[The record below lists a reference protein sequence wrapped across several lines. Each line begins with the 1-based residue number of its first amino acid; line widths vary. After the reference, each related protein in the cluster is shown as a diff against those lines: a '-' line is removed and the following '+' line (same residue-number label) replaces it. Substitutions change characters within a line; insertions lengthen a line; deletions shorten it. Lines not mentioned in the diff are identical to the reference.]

1 MNIGNVIKKYRRQ
14 KDLTQEQL
22 AEYLNVSVSA
32 VSQWESGK
40 TTPDIAMVVSLANFF
55 DITTDELLGRK
66 DDRDTYLDE
75 AFEKEKIYLSQ
86 GKIMANLALWREA
99 VQKYPG
105 DFVFMEK
112 LARALDS
119 TLYIGIDDKAKNDNA
134 KEALL
139 ICARILR
146 DCRDDIVRGR
156 TIEDIVC
163 LYSNKNLEIVNEKLA
178 VDYAESA
185 PCIWHS
191 REILVESA
199 YFSDENREKKLL
211 QKHRNI
217 LNLLDYVTQRIYY
230 EKYDDPAEKIDA
242 CKTALKLWETVIYD
256 GNYIFFHCRLQKIY
270 ELMARSY
277 AELNNA
283 DESISALE
291 KALYHAKEFDSIPSG
306 ELPYTSKYVKYAI
319 EDISFNNKNYIETN
333 VEIVR
338 KFMKSKRFDF
348 ICEDPRFIALTK

>member
-1 MNIGNVIKKYRRQ
+1 MDIGNIIKKCRRD

-32 VSQWESGK
+32 ISQWESNK
-40 TTPDIAMVVSLANFF
+40 TTPDIVMLVSLANFF
-55 DITTDELLGRK
+55 NITTDELLGRINSI
-66 DDRDTYLDE
+66 DVYTDE
-75 AFEKEKIYLSQ
+75 VFEKEKQYLNQ
-86 GKIMANLALWREA
+86 GKVLDNLALWREA

-105 DFVFMEK
+105 DFVFMER

-119 TLYIGIDDKAKNDNA
+119 SLYIGIDDKTKNDNA

-139 ICARILR
+139 ICSRILR

-156 TIEDIVC
+156 TIENIVC
-163 LYSNKNLEIVNEKLA
+163 LYSNKNLEIANEKLA
-178 VDYAESA
+178 VEYAESA
-185 PCIWHS
+185 PCIWNS

-199 YFSDENREKKLL
+199 YFTEGSKEKKLS
-211 QKHRNI
+211 QRHRNI
-217 LNLLDYVTQRIYY
+217 LNMLDYVIKDIYY
-230 EKYDDPAEKIDA
+230 EKYDDPIEKIDA
-242 CKTALKLWETVIYD
+242 CKTAIKLWETVIYD

-291 KALYHAKEFDSIPSG
+291 KALYHAKKFDSIPSG
-306 ELPYTSKYVKYAI
+306 EIPYTSKYVRYAF
-319 EDISFNNKNYIETN
+319 EDISFDKKNYTDTN
-333 VEIVR
+333 EEFVR
-338 KFMKSKRFDF
+338 ELMKSNKFDF
-348 ICEDPRFIALTK
+348 VREDPRFLVI